1 MKSDGSPVALF
12 LAYFSGN
19 AGLAGDHCVLTIAST
34 SPFSPHPSRHA
45 ILSEAHS
52 RPFFRLE
59 APARVLALAFLRGDL
74 SPEDL
79 RERLDAFARSHGAAP
94 APAGAR
100 HHRMLLP
107 QGLFRWEEHTEF
119 TTFVFMLSGPAARFD
134 LTAGEILA
142 ELSIPEQPGPH
153 LVSADISI
161 LDDSQAE
168 AALSHVQSGVI
179 SISEVENRRA
189 RVASDFVP
197 DECGFVRFML
207 INRDL
212 PDRRLGSL
220 ARDIMEVEVY
230 RSLALLGL
238 PEAQRIGPIIREI
251 EQGLAGLMGD
261 LVHQQSLP
269 EGDALLARL
278 TDMTARVES
287 EIARTKFRFGATRA
301 YGAILNDRLLG
312 FNGIATPDAP
322 TIAAFLGR
330 RNAPALRT
338 CETMETNLLDLAAR
352 LTRASGLLRT
362 RIDVELA
369 KQNNALLASM
379 SERTRLQLRLQQ
391 TVEGLSVAAISYY
404 VVGLVGYLLK
414 GAKEAKLLPVPIDLA
429 VGLSVPLVIAAMA
442 FIVGRIRK
450 AHGSHED

>member
-1 MKSDGSPVALF
+1 
-12 LAYFSGN
+12 
-19 AGLAGDHCVLTIAST
+19 VLTVAST
-34 SPFSPHPSRHA
+34 PPFSPHPSRHS
-45 ILSEAHS
+45 ILSEAHA

-59 APARVLALAFLRGDL
+59 APARVLALAFMRGDV
-74 SPEDL
+74 PAEKL
-79 RERLDAFARSHGAAP
+79 RERLDAFARAHGAAP

-119 TTFVFMLSGPAARFD
+119 TTYVFLLRGAAARFD
-134 LTAGEILA
+134 LTAGEILSG
-142 ELSIPEQPGPH
+142 LSIPEQPGPH
-153 LVSADISI
+153 LVSVDMSLLGEAQADS
-161 LDDSQAE
+161 
-168 AALSHVQSGVI
+168 ALSHVQSGVI
-179 SISEVENRRA
+179 SVSEVEDHRA

-197 DECGFVRFML
+197 DEAGFVRFVM

-212 PDRRLGSL
+212 TDRRLGSL
-220 ARDIMEVEVY
+220 ARDIMEIEVY
-230 RSLALLGL
+230 RNLALLGL
-238 PEAQRIGPIIREI
+238 PEAQRIGPVIREI

-269 EGDALLARL
+269 EGDALLSRL
-278 TDMTARVES
+278 TDMTARAEA

-301 YGAILNDRLLG
+301 YGAILSDRLKG
-312 FNGIATPDAP
+312 FGTVATAEAP
-322 TIAAFLGR
+322 TIQAFLER

-414 GAKEAKLLPVPIDLA
+414 AAKEAKLLPVSLDLA
-429 VGLSVPLVIAAMA
+429 IGLSVPLVILVMTW
-442 FIVGRIRK
+442 VVSRIRRT
-450 AHGSHED
+450 HGGHAD